1 MVLWNVLLKM
11 ILKIFCLQSR
21 RVLRQEIVVARWSSK
36 LWVLPDISVTSN
48 RGKISEGDVVRRKH
62 SLELILGVHA
72 EVEVVAED
80 GVIVKYGE
88 RTVEDE
94 ILRVVKKVDVV
105 MDVEGVGSLTA
116 ASIPELLHSLDSVVS
131 VCDSVDEVVL

>member
-1 MVLWNVLLKM
+1 M
-11 ILKIFCLQSR
+11 SR
-21 RVLRQEIVVARWSSK
+21 WGSK
-36 LWVLPDISVTSN
+36 LGILPDISVTSN

-88 RTVEDE
+88 WTVEDE
-94 ILRVVKKVDVV
+94 VFRVVKEVDIV
-105 MDVEGVGSLTA
+105 MDVEGVDSFA
-116 ASIPELLHSLDSVVS
+116 AAAIPELTHRMDPVVS
-131 VCDSVDEVVL
+131 MRHSVDEVVL

>member
-1 MVLWNVLLKM
+1 MEMLWR
-11 ILKIFCLQSR
+11 IDFRTFYLQGR
-21 RVLRQEIVVARWSSK
+21 RVLCQQIVVGRWSCK
-36 LWVLPDISVTSN
+36 LGVSPDISVTSN

-105 MDVEGVGSLTA
+105 MDVEGVGSLAST
-116 ASIPELLHSLDSVVS
+116 SIPELLHSLDSVVS